1 MLYSPYAM
9 LYILEEDSGFD
20 LIEALRN
27 NTSTNSFVSIKTISV
42 ILCKSNI
49 NFGFG
54 LENVLKKLQ

>member
-1 MLYSPYAM
+1 MSAVVESANLA
-9 LYILEEDSGFD
+9 ILKEDSGFD

-49 NFGFG
+49 NFG